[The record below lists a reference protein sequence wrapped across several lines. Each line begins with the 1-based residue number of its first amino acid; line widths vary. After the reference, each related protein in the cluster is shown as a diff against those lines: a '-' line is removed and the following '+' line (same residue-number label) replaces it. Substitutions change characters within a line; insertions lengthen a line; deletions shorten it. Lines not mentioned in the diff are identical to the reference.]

1 LSLLKTL
8 RIAIT
13 DISVVI
19 KPAVC
24 ASLAGYFTLF
34 SLTNLAIVCMFF
46 KFPNLVALY
55 VSRERQCFIFTSSV
69 IIWLLHSFWR
79 LDRKKEWKIPMCAW
93 LHFEYVH
100 IGLRMNSKFHTKWS
114 LLLIHYVCFISLFDG
129 CSVVLF
135 KWSIFF
141 RLLIPKFWP
150 CFEFSYLI
158 ASMGLQLLG
167 VLDLH
172 ALRSKKNLQNPVLVS
187 LFVVGDRAT
196 IFSPSLVLNYNF
208 HRSRCL
214 WHGWRD

>member
-114 LLLIHYVCFISLFDG
+114 LLLIYYSSSHCLMDVLLYYLSDPSFLDSYFQNFD
-129 CSVVLF
+129 C
-135 KWSIFF
+135 
-141 RLLIPKFWP
+141 
-150 CFEFSYLI
+150 
-158 ASMGLQLLG
+158 
-167 VLDLH
+167 
-172 ALRSKKNLQNPVLVS
+172 
-187 LFVVGDRAT
+187 
-196 IFSPSLVLNYNF
+196 VLNSAIWLHQWGFNSMEF
-208 HRSRCL
+208 WTCML
-214 WHGWRD
+214 WDRRKTCRILS